1 MTMINHQWFCKANH
15 PHNKARRL
23 YTMNNTLLLAITIY
37 CALLLSSNHVVH
49 SFSSPSQR
57 LFRTS
62 SIHNSN
68 NNIQQH
74 HRTPTNLF
82 SANDKQ
88 AEIAALEERLRQ
100 LKQEEEEGENNGGE
114 TDQTTTLTV
123 EEQRQQIM
131 ADAAETLDADEL
143 ASLEKINEESDDS
156 IMFSEKWKETNDG
169 EVDGEGIMG
178 TVRTAALAIGLI
190 VFLGVFSQVPVGETD
205 LQRYQDIKGST
216 SRIDLGDLNPGVTVQ

>member
-1 MTMINHQWFCKANH
+1 
-15 PHNKARRL
+15 
-23 YTMNNTLLLAITIY
+23 MNNAIQLAITIY
-37 CALLLSSNHVVH
+37 CALLLSSSHVVH
-49 SFSSPSQR
+49 SFSPSSPQQ

-68 NNIQQH
+68 NIQH

-82 SANDKQ
+82 SADDKQ

-100 LKQEEEEGENNGGE
+100 LKQEEGENGG
-114 TDQTTTLTV
+114 TDQTTLTV